1 MALEGT
7 HIRFALEV
15 RDSFRV
21 KDYKK
26 YVAGCIYPDS
36 RYITGIDRGL
46 THDDSQ
52 MERIFWWDDDFKKGW
67 ATHVL
72 YDKVQQDI
80 HTEMFEDILKN
91 GNPEM
96 TWEEDW
102 IVRSAL
108 KIIQDKFDVV
118 SFDIH
123 KYLDGLDYVETP
135 NGEDR
140 ELMQRYNLSY
150 KNFYMKVPNVTV
162 KDIEALWDEWNVSDE
177 NSKKIERMVHKMR
190 EDDSLLER
198 IEKVYGRTMDVFEEY
213 FEKYCN

>member
-1 MALEGT
+1 
-7 HIRFALEV
+7 
-15 RDSFRV
+15 
-21 KDYKK
+21 
-26 YVAGCIYPDS
+26 
-36 RYITGIDRGL
+36 
-46 THDDSQ
+46 
-52 MERIFWWDDDFKKGW
+52 
-67 ATHVL
+67 
-72 YDKVQQDI
+72 
-80 HTEMFEDILKN
+80 MFEDILKN

-135 NGEDR
+135 NGEDY
-140 ELMQRYNLSY
+140 ELMKRYNRSY

-177 NSKKIERMVHKMR
+177 NSKRIERMVHKMR
-190 EDDSLLER
+190 EDEHLLER